1 MHEFAEKSFVASLHC
16 VCEGF
21 QGPVVVVDSEEEDS
35 VGRLRCEDEGEAV
48 ALTFSYLGAGD
59 AGPQFKI
66 VSADT
71 GAALGIDLNG
81 SLGLYSGDGDACT
94 WQLEVLVE
102 GDDQT
107 PAHVQFREG
116 DADLVLVDGGVVN
129 MMDGMEGVFELHRV
143 E

>member
-16 VCEGF
+16 VCEGY
-21 QGPVVVVDSEEEDS
+21 QGPVVAVDSEEEDS
-35 VGRLRCEDEGEAV
+35 AGRLRCEGEGEAV
-48 ALTFSYLGAGD
+48 ALIFSYLGSGD

-66 VSADT
+66 VAADT
-71 GAALGIDLNG
+71 GAALGIDFNG
-81 SLGLYSGDGDACT
+81 SLGLYSGGDACT

-107 PAHVQFREG
+107 PARVQFREG
-116 DADLVLVDGGVVN
+116 DADLVLVDGGIIN
-129 MMDGMEGVFELHRV
+129 TMDGMEGVFELHPV